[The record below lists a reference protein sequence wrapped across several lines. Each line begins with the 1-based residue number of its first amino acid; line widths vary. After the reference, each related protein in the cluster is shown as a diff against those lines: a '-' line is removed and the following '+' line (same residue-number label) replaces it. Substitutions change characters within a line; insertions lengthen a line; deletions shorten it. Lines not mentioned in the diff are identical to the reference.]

1 MNASPLLYVC
11 VTCSRYAASVTDRRR
26 GRDLA
31 DAAESYARD
40 LGLARPIRCVEC
52 LMGCP
57 TPCNATLRTP
67 GKATLRFSGL
77 DVGDVPALFE
87 VAARYAETEN
97 GDIARDQLP
106 LQLRDKLA
114 ATVMPIK
121 LRVESEKGPVW

>member
-1 MNASPLLYVC
+1 MSITVDPHSPMPKGLL
-11 VTCSRYAASVTDRRR
+11 TDRRR

-31 DAAESYARD
+31 DAAQSYARD
-40 LGLARPIRCVEC
+40 LGLALPIRCVEC

-87 VAARYAETEN
+87 VATRYAETEN
-97 GDIARDQLP
+97 GDISLDQLP
-106 LQLRDKLA
+106 LRLQHKLA
-114 ATVMPIK
+114 SKVMPIK
-121 LRVESEKGPVW
+121 LPVEIEKGPVW

>member
-1 MNASPLLYVC
+1 
-11 VTCSRYAASVTDRRR
+11 
-26 GRDLA
+26 
-31 DAAESYARD
+31 
-40 LGLARPIRCVEC
+40 
-52 LMGCP
+52 
-57 TPCNATLRTP
+57 
-67 GKATLRFSGL
+67 L

-106 LQLRDKLA
+106 LRLRDKLA

>member
-11 VTCSRYAASVTDRRR
+11 VTCARYAASVADRRR

-40 LGLARPIRCVEC
+40 RGLARSIRCVEC

-77 DVGDVPALFE
+77 EVDDVPALFE
-87 VAARYAETEN
+87 VAMQYAETEN
-97 GDIARDQLP
+97 GDISHDQLP
-106 LQLRDKLA
+106 LRLQHKLA
-114 ATVMPIK
+114 ARATPIK
-121 LRVESEKGPVW
+121 LGMEGEKGPVW